1 MLFRSPTGDPG
12 SFHDGV
18 HTGVTGSGGVGTNS
32 DPANKGSGLNLFAD
46 PFAVSNDFRPV
57 LLATDGRSGRSRPF
71 RGLGHWNLDTSFGKN
86 TAITERFHAVFTAD
100 FFNIFNHPIFCDPG
114 QTNGNGLSTC
124 GGSLSLASGLQNFG
138 VISSQFIPANRT
150 SGSRWIQLSIRFEF

>member
-1 MLFRSPTGDPG
+1 MKSSNPFLKRVLRGWFNSGIFTAISGQPLTATEGSQVWGGTLSLGFNTGKVPTGDPG

-86 TAITERFHAVFTAD
+86 TAITERFH
-100 FFNIFNHPIFCDPG
+100 H
-114 QTNGNGLSTC
+114 
-124 GGSLSLASGLQNFG
+124 
-138 VISSQFIPANRT
+138 RT
-150 SGSRWIQLSIRFEF
+150 DESR